1 MLLEGY
7 CARPSG
13 TVDAPGPWN
22 PVPAEQARMG
32 GTSCTEAKRLVL
44 LEDQVVVGF
53 ALSKDFE
60 VLGLNPPS
68 DRVRDVQKYYTE
80 EVCIKLDLRGRLPH
94 HSGPYG
100 LSDLTEAVFS
110 IRIQEGAHNALQDA
124 RAAMALWE
132 FYYSKAKNHNLP
144 RKKLLAQQVLARN
157 GNGLQ
162 CYVEKLMNVL

>member
-1 MLLEGY
+1 M
-7 CARPSG
+7 
-13 TVDAPGPWN
+13 
-22 PVPAEQARMG
+22 
-32 GTSCTEAKRLVL
+32 
-44 LEDQVVVGF
+44 
-53 ALSKDFE
+53 
-60 VLGLNPPS
+60 LGLNPPS
-68 DRVRDVQKYYTE
+68 DRVTDVLKYYTE

-94 HSGPYG
+94 HSGPYS

-162 CYVEKLMNVL
+162 RYVEKLMNVLLKYSFQIF